1 MLKPGD
7 SYHYLTETS
16 LGETTKDGRVRY
28 GNNPLN
34 AQNTRLIADA
44 LTSGFRLVEGSGF
57 RDTVEQTEKGP
68 LRKVEWYIDGS
79 SKGLF
84 VTAEGREEID
94 FTEFQRRYQ
103 SEQWCLE
110 HSHHPISFMR
120 WSARHLSE
128 LRDKIR
134 DLTPAAVL
142 RRGNRMVTV
151 PADLPQDKKDKLL
164 SYLK

>member
-7 SYHYLTETS
+7 SYHYLTATS

-28 GNNPLN
+28 ANNPLN
-34 AQNTRLIADA
+34 ASNTRLIADA
-44 LTSGFRLVEGSGF
+44 LTSGFRLLEVGGY
-57 RDTVEQTEKGP
+57 RDTVEQTDKGP

-84 VTAEGREEID
+84 VTAAGREEID
-94 FTEFQRRYQ
+94 FEEFRRRYQ

-110 HSHHPISFMR
+110 HCHHPIAFMR

-142 RRGNRMVTV
+142 RRGHRSVTI
-151 PADLPQDKKDKLL
+151 PANLPQDKKEKLL

>member
-7 SYHYLTETS
+7 SYHYITEVC
-16 LGETTKDGRVRY
+16 LGEKNADGRIRY

-34 AQNTRLIADA
+34 AANTRLVADA
-44 LTSGFRLVEGSGF
+44 LTTGFRLVESGGF
-57 RDTVEQTEKGP
+57 RDTVEQTDKGP
-68 LRKVEWYIDGS
+68 LRKVEWFIDGS

-94 FTEFQRRYQ
+94 FEEFRRRYE
-103 SEQWCLE
+103 SEQWCLD
-110 HSHHPISFMR
+110 HPHHPIAFMR

-134 DLTPAAVL
+134 TMTPAAVL
-142 RRGNRMVTV
+142 RRGNRMVTI
-151 PADLPQDKKDKLL
+151 PAELPQDKKEKLL

>member
-7 SYHYLTETS
+7 SYHYLTETC
-16 LGETTKDGRVRY
+16 LGETDPNGRVRY

-34 AQNTRLIADA
+34 ASNTRLIAHA
-44 LTSGFRLVEGSGF
+44 LTSGFRLVEPGGF

-68 LRKVEWYIDGS
+68 LRKVEWFIDGS

-94 FTEFQRRYQ
+94 FSEFQKRYQ
-103 SEQWCLE
+103 SEQWCIE

-120 WSARHLSE
+120 WADRAHSE

-134 DLTPAAVL
+134 AMTPAAIL
-142 RRGNRMVTV
+142 RRGRKMVTI
-151 PADLPQDKKDKLL
+151 PADLPADKKNQLL